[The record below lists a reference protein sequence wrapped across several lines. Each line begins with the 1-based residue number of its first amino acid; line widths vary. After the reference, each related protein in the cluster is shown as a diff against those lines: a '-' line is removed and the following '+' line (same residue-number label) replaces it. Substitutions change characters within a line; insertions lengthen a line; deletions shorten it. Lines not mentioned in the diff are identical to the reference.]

1 MIRAGMR
8 LIDTSREKSVD
19 IPVIGRRG
27 LIAAGV
33 GGAAAAGL
41 SVFRAPAALA
51 ATGGLQQVQI
61 LMPTGDKTG
70 YTDTYNLYQLLNGNP
85 DKVVASPLSN
95 PAPPPSGTQVPY
107 TAIVLGAGQF
117 YFGYGYGSTPT
128 PVSVVLSAGYQAIIG
143 MGPST
148 TVCCVGSS
156 FPSAKVPNPT
166 PPVGSLGAP
175 FYGVFQITGNGA
187 TSDLITGCDITISG
201 LRLAGQSSTIASNP
215 AASGI
220 QISNSTRVLL
230 ENLTFEYINGWM
242 IDYEQPSKD
251 APISLDL
258 RGIRGWYCAGG
269 VKIDGNNQ
277 TVGASLVDCE
287 TAQLGVDSGPFAAL
301 DALCIHDAFDLTGA
315 NLNFST
321 SGNATYTAG
330 TPPELVAAGHG
341 FHIIG
346 NVSNVWFSVI
356 NCGGYP
362 YPNAGSGQ
370 CGLMIEDDSSGT
382 PSRITVSHAVFQT
395 WDVGFNLSGSGYDY
409 TIDHCS
415 VIQNQ
420 TNGGVIGA
428 ASAAM
433 GGRVHIESCQFG
445 SNGQNGAI
453 QDPAGPAASWAVFDV
468 HIRATSTSDP
478 TDIAGTIRGCKFN
491 TPIDTTIGQQ
501 GVQGSVYLDPTA
513 LGLFR
518 SELNEFANKSDNYV
532 GDNSKGALVQVV
544 PVHLLS
550 AP

>member
-1 MIRAGMR
+1 
-8 LIDTSREKSVD
+8 V
-19 IPVIGRRG
+19 
-27 LIAAGV
+27 
-33 GGAAAAGL
+33 
-41 SVFRAPAALA
+41 
-51 ATGGLQQVQI
+51 GGLQQVQM

-70 YTDTYNLYQLLNGNP
+70 YTDTYNLYQILIGNP
-85 DKVVASPLSN
+85 GKVVTSPLSN
-95 PAPPPSGTQVPY
+95 AAAPPSGTQVPY

-128 PVSVVLSAGYQAIIG
+128 PVPVVLSAGYQAIIG

-148 TVCCVGSS
+148 TVCYVGSS
-156 FPSAKVPNPT
+156 FPDAK
-166 PPVGSLGAP
+166 PPSTGSSTVGSLGAP

-187 TSDLITGCDITISG
+187 TTGQITGCDITISG
-201 LRLAGQSSTIASNP
+201 LRFAGQSSTITSNP

-220 QISNSTRVLL
+220 QISKSTRVLL

-258 RGIRGWYCAGG
+258 RGIRGWLCAGG

-301 DALCIHDAFDLTGA
+301 DALCIHDAFDLTGV

-321 SGNATYTAG
+321 SGNATYTTG
-330 TPPELVAAGHG
+330 TPPKLVAAGHG
-341 FHIIG
+341 FHLIG

-356 NCGGYP
+356 NCGAYP

-370 CGLMIEDDSSGT
+370 CGLMIEDDSSGSPT
-382 PSRITVSHAVFQT
+382 RITFSHAVFQT

-415 VIQNQ
+415 AIQNQ
-420 TNGGVIGA
+420 TNGGVIGI
-428 ASAAM
+428 ASATM

-453 QDPAGPAASWAVFDV
+453 QNPAGPAASWAVFDV

-478 TDIAGTIRGCKFN
+478 TGIAGTISGCKFN
-491 TPIDTTIGQQ
+491 SPIGATIG
-501 GVQGSVYLDPTA
+501 GPGVVQGSVYLDSTA

-532 GDNSKGALVQVV
+532 SDNSEGTLVQVT
-544 PVHLLS
+544 PSHLL
-550 AP
+550 PTP